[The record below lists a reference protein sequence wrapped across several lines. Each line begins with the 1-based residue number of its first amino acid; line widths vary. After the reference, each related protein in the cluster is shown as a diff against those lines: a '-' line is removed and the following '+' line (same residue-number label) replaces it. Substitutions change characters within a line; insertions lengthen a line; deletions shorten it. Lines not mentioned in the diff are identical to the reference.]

1 MRTLPCREV
10 WALLLAVVLCVASGF
25 GQTPPAAGQA
35 QPQASP
41 RAPQTATP
49 APSSAMPPAQV
60 PSTPTAPETQS
71 LHILVGRSVVINL
84 QARLH
89 RVLVS
94 NPAVLDTITTSPNQ
108 LVVTAKAPGSSSL
121 VLWDETGHSRILD
134 VYSDVDVSGLR
145 EALQQGFPSENI
157 QAAAEQGRIILSG
170 TASSPAV
177 ADEIAKLTSSFSKD
191 VVNSLVVLPPPHG
204 KQILLK
210 VRFAEVDRTKLE
222 AFGINILSTGAAN
235 TPGAI
240 TTGQF
245 GPPVFQGAV
254 SGGIPPAAGSRPAAS
269 SFTVND
275 ILNIFIF
282 RPDLNLATTIRD
294 LQTKNVLQILA
305 EPNLMAMSGQP
316 ARFLAGG
323 EFPFPVVQG
332 GTNFSAVTIQF
343 RPFGVRLEFTGVV
356 GPDNVIRMKIAPEV
370 STLDFAN
377 ALSISGFLVP
387 AISTRRAETEIE
399 LKDGQS
405 FGIAGMLDRRA
416 TTQFNK
422 IPGIGDIP
430 ILGQLFRSRSMNRSD
445 SELLV
450 LVTPTVIDPLTAP
463 PGVPALPQYPV
474 PFLDD
479 GKFDKDLP
487 GRKPASGAAPTKQPQ

>member
-10 WALLLAVVLCVASGF
+10 WAPLITVVFCVSSAVS
-25 GQTPPAAGQA
+25 QNPPTPPAG
-35 QPQASP
+35 QPQQPAAIP
-41 RAPQTATP
+41 VQP
-49 APSSAMPPAQV
+49 APTA
-60 PSTPTAPETQS
+60 APETQS
-71 LHILVGRSVVINL
+71 LHVLVGRSVVINL

-94 NPAVLDTITTSPNQ
+94 NPAVLDTTTTSPNQ

-134 VYSDVDVSGLR
+134 VYADVDVAGLR
-145 EALQQGFPSENI
+145 DALQQAFPSENV
-157 QAAAEQGRIILSG
+157 QASAEQGRIIIAG
-170 TASSPAV
+170 TASNPAV
-177 ADEIAKLTSSFSKD
+177 ADEIMKMASTFSKD
-191 VVNSLVVLPPPHG
+191 VVNSMVVNPPPHA

-210 VRFAEVDRTKLE
+210 VRFAEVDRTRLE
-222 AFGINILSTGAAN
+222 QFGLNIISTGATN
-235 TPGAI
+235 TMGTV

-245 GPPVFQGAV
+245 GPPVFQGQV
-254 SGGIPPAAGSRPAAS
+254 TGGIPPAAGSRPATG
-269 SFTVND
+269 SFTVSD
-275 ILNIFIF
+275 VLNIFLF
-282 RPDLNLATTIRD
+282 RPDLNLATTIRA
-294 LQTKNVLQILA
+294 LQTKNILQILA

-332 GTNFSAVTIQF
+332 GTNFSSVTIQF
-343 RPFGVRLEFTGVV
+343 RPFGVRLEFTGTV
-356 GPDNVIRMKIAPEV
+356 GADNVIRLKVAPEV
-370 STLDFAN
+370 STLDFSN

-405 FGIAGMLDRRA
+405 FGIAGLLDRRA

-430 ILGQLFRSRSMNRSD
+430 ILGQLFRSRSINRS
-445 SELLV
+445 SGELLV
-450 LVTPTVIDPLTAP
+450 LVTPTIIDPLGAP
-463 PGVPALPQYPV
+463 PAEPATPQYPV
-474 PFLDD
+474 PFLE
-479 GKFDKDLP
+479 KENFDKDLP
-487 GRKPASGAAPTKQPQ
+487 GRKTDTGATQPKQSQ